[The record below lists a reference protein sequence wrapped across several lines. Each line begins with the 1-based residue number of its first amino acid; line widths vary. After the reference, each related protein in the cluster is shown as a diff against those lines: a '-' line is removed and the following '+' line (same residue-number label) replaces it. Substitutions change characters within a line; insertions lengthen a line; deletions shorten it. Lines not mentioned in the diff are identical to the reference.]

1 MLFLIPLI
9 SLTVFCFGIWLLK
22 TNDFWLGLIV
32 IGMGMVLSVIW
43 NIPEPSKRKY
53 KLKERHLEE
62 IEEEI
67 KKDSLI
73 RDLTFLENERTEEL
87 VEFVNGLSF
96 EDALIVVKSIESKYP
111 QITIGRGITL

>member
-1 MLFLIPLI
+1 MLILIPLI
-9 SLTVFCFGIWLLK
+9 SFVVFCGGVWLIK
-22 TNDFWLGLIV
+22 TNDFWLGVIV
-32 IGMGMVLSVIW
+32 MGMGLLGSSIW

-96 EDALIVVKSIESKYP
+96 EDALIVVKAIETKHP
-111 QITIGRGITL
+111 NLLIGRGIKL